1 MSSLYDSGSDY
12 DALGIGHDAGGEAD
26 FYASLVSPGGRVLE
40 LACGTGRLTVPLAER
55 GIATIGL
62 DNSQVMLETATAKAA
77 AQGVSPVFLLG
88 DMRGFDLDMQF
99 ALVFLPNNSLGHLH
113 TFPEVQACFASVLRH
128 LAPSGRF
135 AVDMFS
141 PSLRLLLRE
150 PDTHY
155 PVTDYTRPDGKTVA
169 VTETVSYD
177 AATQVN
183 HSLWHYQAE
192 GEPAEVRPLNLR
204 IFFPQE
210 MDALLRLSG
219 FTVEAKYGGF
229 DKSAFTSAS
238 RQQVVVCRA
247 A

>member
-1 MSSLYDSGSDY
+1 MTSIYDSGSEY
-12 DALGIGHDAGGEAD
+12 DALATNHSVGGEVG
-26 FYASLVSPGGRVLE
+26 FYASFAPAGGTVLE
-40 LACGTGRLTVPLAER
+40 IACGTGRLTVPLAGR
-55 GIATIGL
+55 GFNVTGL
-62 DNSQVMLETATAKAA
+62 DNSEAMLDAAKAKAA
-77 AQGVSPVFLLG
+77 AQGISPALVLG
-88 DMRGFDLDMQF
+88 DMRGLDLNARFDLI
-99 ALVFLPNNSLGHLH
+99 FLSNNSLGHLQ
-113 TFPEVQACFASVLRH
+113 TLSEIQACFASVLRH
-128 LAPSGRF
+128 LAPMGRF

-155 PVTDYTRPDGKTVA
+155 PVTEYMRSDGKTVA

-192 GEPAEVRPLNLR
+192 GEPAEVHSLDLR

-210 MDALLRLSG
+210 MDALLSLSG

-229 DKSAFTSAS
+229 DKSVFTSAS